1 MYVKINE
8 QPRKMNEITVDDIMD
23 VIESTVELY
32 NSEYD
37 AIRSKIF
44 ALLNSK

>member
-1 MYVKINE
+1 
-8 QPRKMNEITVDDIMD
+8 MNEITVDEIMET
-23 VIESTVELY
+23 IESTVELY